1 MDLGLKDK
9 KVVVTGGSS
18 GIGKAV
24 SEAFEKEGAQVF
36 ILDKKGGF
44 DASNESDVERF
55 HRKVGKVDILVNNAG
70 IIKVKPFE
78 NQDLIEWRDLINS
91 NLISAMVCCKVFGKD
106 MIEKGRGKIINIIS
120 TDAFVG
126 KSQDTELGVD
136 YAVAYAATKGALL
149 TLTKALA
156 VEWARYNINVN
167 GIAPSLVETGMTR
180 ELFEDQE
187 NVKEYERRLP
197 LGRLPKS
204 EDITNAAV
212 FLASE
217 KSCNITGHVI
227 PVDSGYLSL

>member
-18 GIGKAV
+18 GIGKAI
-24 SEAFEKEGAQVF
+24 SEAFEKEGSQVF
-36 ILDKKGGF
+36 VLDKKEGF

-55 HRKVGKVDILVNNAG
+55 RRKVGKVDILINNAG

-78 NQDLIEWRDLINS
+78 NQDLIEWRDLINN
-91 NLISAMVCCKVFGKD
+91 NLISTMLCSKIFGKD
-106 MIEKGRGKIINIIS
+106 MIERGRGKIVNIIS

-126 KSQDTELGVD
+126 KSQDTELGVK

-149 TLTKALA
+149 TFTKALA
-156 VEWARYNINVN
+156 VEWASYNINVN
-167 GIAPSLVETGMTR
+167 GIAPSLVETEMTK
-180 ELFEDQE
+180 ELFEDKE
-187 NVKEYERRLP
+187 NIKEYEKRLP
-197 LGRLPKS
+197 LHRLTKS
-204 EDITNAAV
+204 EDIANAAV